1 MYVKKKRIILSNIRY
16 SIGVIELNHL
26 YSIGNEITTEIRGRN
41 CLEVLKFHNWS
52 SGSLTVI
59 HQQCS
64 GNLNDRIVQW
74 V

>member
-1 MYVKKKRIILSNIRY
+1 MNVKKKYFLSNISY

-26 YSIGNEITTEIRGRN
+26 SSIENEITTEMRGRN
-41 CLEVLKFHNWS
+41 CLELLKFRNWS